1 MYNMKNLKGF
11 NFDELYEKILNQ
23 QKYIKKL
30 EKEVSKKGIKNN
42 D

>member
-11 NFDELYEKILNQ
+11 NLDELYEIILNQ

-30 EKEVSKKGIKNN
+30 ENEV
-42 D
+42 